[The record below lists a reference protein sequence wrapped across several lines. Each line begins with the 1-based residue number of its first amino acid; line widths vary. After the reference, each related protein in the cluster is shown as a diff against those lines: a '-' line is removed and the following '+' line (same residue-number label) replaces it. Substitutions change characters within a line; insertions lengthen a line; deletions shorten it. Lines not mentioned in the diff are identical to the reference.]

1 MQQPKLT
8 DSELSM
14 TEDFDWA
21 RHAPEVQQNP
31 EHFGKLVVV
40 HHKRILAVGRQRQ
53 TLLAQAADSAK
64 VPPEQLVVVLVPRP
78 GLWETPH

>member
-1 MQQPKLT
+1 MQPPRTT

-21 RHAPEVQQNP
+21 RRAPEVQQNP

-40 HHKRILAVGRQRQ
+40 HHKRILAVGRQRE
-53 TLLAQAADSAK
+53 TLLAQAADTRESPAGATGGGPCAAART
-64 VPPEQLVVVLVPRP
+64 VGDPA
-78 GLWETPH
+78 

>member
-1 MQQPKLT
+1 MQPPST
-8 DSELSM
+8 ADVHTS
-14 TEDFDWA
+14 TAEDFDWA

-40 HHKRILAVGRQRQ
+40 HHKRILAIGRQRQ
-53 TLLAQAADSAK
+53 ALVAQAAASAK
-64 VPPEQLVVVLVPRP
+64 VPPEELVVVLVPRP